1 MWIPH
6 RVFFANLAF
15 VVAVVAGVLLL
26 AYGSSGWRRWVVAM
40 GAPALTLGTWIGL
53 TATRGMPLL
62 LRERVAIGAWVGF
75 LISMWLIGAAVL
87 MHLVRRRGGSRA
99 EQAVIGGLAA
109 LLLAALTRAAL
120 RG

>member
-15 VVAVVAGVLLL
+15 VVALVAGVLLL
-26 AYGSSGWRRWVVAM
+26 AYRPPGWRRWVEAVA
-40 GAPALTLGTWIGL
+40 APALALGTWIGL

-75 LISMWLIGAAVL
+75 LISMWLIGAAVP
-87 MHLVRRRGGSRA
+87 MHFIRRRGGSHA
-99 EQAVIGGLAA
+99 EQVVIGGLAA

-120 RG
+120 RR

>member
-15 VVAVVAGVLLL
+15 VLSVVAGVLLL
-26 AYGSSGWRRWVVAM
+26 AYRPSGWRRWVESIA
-40 GAPALTLGTWIGL
+40 APALALGTWIGL

-75 LISMWLIGAAVL
+75 LISMWLIGAAVP
-87 MHLVRRRGGSRA
+87 MHFIRRRGGSRA
-99 EQAVIGGLAA
+99 QQAVIGGLAA
-109 LLLAALTRAAL
+109 LLVAALTRASL
-120 RG
+120 RR